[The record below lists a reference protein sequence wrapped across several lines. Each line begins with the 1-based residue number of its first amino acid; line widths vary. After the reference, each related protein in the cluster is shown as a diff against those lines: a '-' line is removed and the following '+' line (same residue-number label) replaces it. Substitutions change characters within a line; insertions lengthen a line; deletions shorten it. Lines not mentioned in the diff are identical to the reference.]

1 MSSTQ
6 LENVFYGEKNI
17 VLGQK
22 AWLLG
27 FLQAIVKVGFEAT
40 GWSRTLEEAF
50 MIPYEQMSKLR
61 PTK

>member
-1 MSSTQ
+1 MARKTLHWGSR
-6 LENVFYGEKNI
+6 
-17 VLGQK
+17 
-22 AWLLG
+22 LG

-50 MIPYEQMSKLR
+50 MIPYEQMSKQR